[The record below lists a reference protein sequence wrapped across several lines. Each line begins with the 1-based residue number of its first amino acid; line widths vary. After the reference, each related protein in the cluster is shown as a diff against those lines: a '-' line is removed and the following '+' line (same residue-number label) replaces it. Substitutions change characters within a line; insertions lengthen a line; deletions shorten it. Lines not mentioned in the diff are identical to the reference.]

1 MVDGERVPDGADAP
15 QVWWRTELV
24 ASSPEGVWFRGRPI
38 EELIGTYSVADL
50 LWLLVVGEDPEPAS
64 SRLLEAV
71 LVAGASFGP
80 RAPSIAVARMAATC
94 GVPMNGVLAS
104 AVGLLG
110 DVHGG
115 AIEQAGEVI
124 AAVAG
129 HDDLDAAADEVVGR
143 TRATGGFVPGFGHRF
158 LTRDPRAVRM
168 LALVREHLDDLDDD
182 GRHLRAGLAVEAA
195 LARRIG
201 RPLPMNVDG
210 GSAVALLSIGF
221 PTSAY
226 RGVFCLSRS
235 VGILA
240 EAHEEL
246 LQGGRLKGPSHP
258 RDGSVAYVGP
268 PPRATGAD
276 PGHPGVTDDQAPD
289 LRSTRGTDR
298 RGS

>member
-1 MVDGERVPDGADAP
+1 MVDGDRVPDGADAP
-15 QVWWRTELV
+15 HVWWRTELV
-24 ASSPEGVWFRGRPI
+24 DSSPDGVRFRGRPI
-38 EELIGTYSVADL
+38 EELIGSYSVADL
-50 LWLLVVGEDPEPAS
+50 LWLLVVGEDPMPAS

-104 AVGLLG
+104 AVGMLG
-110 DVHGG
+110 DIHGG
-115 AIEQAGEVI
+115 AIEQSGEVI

-129 HDDLDAAADEVVGR
+129 HDDPEAAADELVDR
-143 TRATGGFVPGFGHRF
+143 TRDTGAFVPGFGHRF
-158 LTRDPRAVRM
+158 LTRDPRAVRL

-182 GRHLRAGLAVEAA
+182 GRHLRAGLAIGTA
-195 LARRIG
+195 LARRVG

-210 GSAVALLSIGF
+210 GSAVALLTIGF

-258 RDGSVAYVGP
+258 RDGSVAYVGRL
-268 PPRATGAD
+268 PRTAAAD
-276 PGHPGVTDDQAPD
+276 PGQPGHPGHE
-289 LRSTRGTDR
+289 RGQDSELGR
-298 RGS
+298 ARGGT